1 MAQVRR
7 AVSTPIAADE
17 ACTSVRSALELI
29 KAEACD
35 VFVVYPSEAGGLTRA
50 LQIAALAAA
59 AGKWCA
65 IGSWAELG
73 VATTA
78 NAHVVAASLE
88 LPVRERHALS
98 TSTERRPH
106 QMRWRSST
114 ALITVS
120 HDPGLGVALDPE
132 RVAHLAGL
140 ELRESPFYDDIKGD
154 APSVG
159 QIL

>member
-50 LQIAALAAA
+50 LQIADLATA

-78 NAHVVAASLE
+78 NAHVVAASTNFPFASDTHYPLQQNDVLINAVE
-88 LPVRERHALS
+88 IEHG
-98 TSTERRPH
+98 
-106 QMRWRSST
+106 
-114 ALITVS
+114 LITVS

-132 RVAHLAGL
+132 SMRHLAGL